1 MSHRTPSN
9 DNGRPRVVV
18 IAFEPQAQRLAIDLA
33 APNGPFAFAGWIR
46 PLPADEPPAAD
57 NLANPANPANSP
69 AGLPLGDATNLEALL
84 ENSGAE
90 IAAIC
95 LPAAMHALAGQLARR
110 AEASGLTVRLLAT
123 VADQLQGRTTAS
135 AGRVTIDVNHLLDR
149 APRPVD
155 EIAIGRTLHA
165 QRVLITGAGGSIGS
179 ELARI
184 AAGYGPAELLLM
196 DRSENGLFEIDRRL
210 ASEYPKIARKL
221 LLHDVTQAQ
230 RTAALLRRHRP
241 GVIFHAAAH
250 KHVPMMEDHPRQAI
264 INNFFGTRSVADAAR
279 AAGCGKFVMVS
290 TDKAVNPSSVMGAT
304 KRLAELYIQHLNSL
318 GGTEFS
324 MVRFGNVLGSA
335 CSVAP
340 IWTEQLAN
348 GGPITVTDPRMTRYF
363 MTIPEAATLV
373 IQAASLD
380 DGGGRI
386 FVLDM
391 GDPIRILDLANRFVR
406 MHGLEPGRDVK
417 IAITGA
423 RPGEKLFEE
432 LAYDSENM
440 QPTAHAS
447 VRILKTEPQPPDQ
460 ILRTVR
466 LMRKLARCED
476 PLRIIRALRQTLPEM
491 VQPIEDR
498 AADLGTAA

>member
-18 IAFEPQAQRLAIDLA
+18 IAFEPQAQRLAAELG
-33 APNGPFAFAGWIR
+33 GPEGSFAYGGWIR
-46 PLPADEPPAAD
+46 PLPADEPAAD
-57 NLANPANPANSP
+57 DHAAAHSAP
-69 AGLPLGDATNLEALL
+69 GLPLGDATDLEALL
-84 ENSGAE
+84 EKSGAE
-90 IAAIC
+90 IVAIC
-95 LPAAMHALAGQLARR
+95 LPAGLHALAGQLARR
-110 AEASGLTVRLLAT
+110 AEASGQTVRLLAT
-123 VADQLQGRTTAS
+123 VADQLHGRTAAS
-135 AGRVTIDVNHLLDR
+135 SGGRVTIDVNHLLDR
-149 APRPVD
+149 PARPVD

-179 ELARI
+179 ELAKI

-210 ASEYPKIARKL
+210 AAEHPGIARRL

-340 IWTEQLAN
+340 IWTEQLAG

-476 PLRIIRALRQTLPEM
+476 PLRIIRSLRQTLPEM

-498 AADLGTAA
+498 AADRRGTAA